1 MVYGQP
7 TATPG
12 VIPVSSWLFGEL
24 DFLPR
29 VMDMQLRRVQ
39 NRAPGEARVGR
50 KTCGRKSSS
59 TLTF

>member
-12 VIPVSSWLFGEL
+12 VIRVIGRLFGEL

-39 NRAPGEARVGR
+39 NRAPREARVGR
-50 KTCGRKSSS
+50 KEMTNGHLYLAS
-59 TLTF
+59 